1 MLCCLACTQILYTMN
16 PRPVRCGCI
25 TARYIHISVF
35 CDLGVRRADS
45 SDSGEMQQP
54 EDCGLQPSLL
64 QQKREGNIQ
73 AGPAQGEARKA
84 PGNKIEEG
92 LALC

>member
-1 MLCCLACTQILYTMN
+1 MLYCLVCTHILYTMN
-16 PRPVRCGCI
+16 PRPVRSGCV

-45 SDSGEMQQP
+45 SDSWEMQQP
-54 EDCGLQPSLL
+54 KNCGLQPSLL

-73 AGPAQGEARKA
+73 AGSAQGEAGKA